1 MAYVR
6 VRVKIGYQA
15 GIMLLRSGAELIRS
29 SPASTLGTGQHVW
42 GKFLKDFQPTD
53 W

>member
-1 MAYVR
+1 MHGAA
-6 VRVKIGYQA
+6 IIA
-15 GIMLLRSGAELIRS
+15 GFN
-29 SPASTLGTGQHVW
+29 TGDHVW